1 MTGTARYVF
10 EERIRAFA
18 EAFAERWAG
27 GRRAFFVGMRA
38 DGGVRRIYVAGPDES
53 FDAGQKERL
62 VEAHPRWFLY
72 LPHPDGTYLE
82 WLDVDRAT
90 FERWIGAPLGPDALV
105 DERSTGARAS
115 FPAAWRVLFR

>member
-18 EAFAERWAG
+18 EAFAVRWGG
-27 GRRAFFVGMRA
+27 GRRAFFVGLRS
-38 DGGVRRIYVAGPDES
+38 DGGARRIYFSGADEP
-53 FDAGQKERL
+53 FDAAQKERL
-62 VEAHPRWFLY
+62 VEAHARWFLY

-90 FERWIGAPLGPDALV
+90 FERWMGEPLGADALV
-105 DERSTGARAS
+105 DERSTGARGA